1 MIQLP
6 TGGGKTA
13 IFSAIT
19 NSAFGNKKRVW
30 IIAPRTEL
38 IAQASEHLER
48 HKVPHGKIIS
58 GMTES
63 RAYLVHIVSKQTL
76 TRRWD
81 KIKNW
86 PDLIIIDE
94 AHINYEFQKELA
106 ERAPVSCKII
116 GVTATP
122 ERTNGDGLAEKWLES
137 PDGTRKNIGGIWG
150 DIHYGPSIPWLTARG
165 FLSPLRYF
173 APPIEGL
180 ESLKWKA
187 GEVDETELDALL
199 KSRAVYGKCV
209 EYYTKYGTKPDG
221 TMRPALGFCRS
232 VAASKETAQQFRD
245 AGYRAE
251 SVDGEMA
258 HGTRKALIDGLR
270 DGKIDLLCCCDL
282 LTYGLDVPR
291 VEYGFSLRPTQS
303 RSLYFQMVGRI
314 LRPFD
319 GKSDAVFF
327 DHVNMVQMHQ
337 DDDYPGV
344 PLFYLE
350 KIEWNFDGR
359 VKKKRKKGAVTM
371 KLCPWNDY
379 QYCSQQSCHGCPM
392 KPDNLP
398 DPRAAEEKIVDVALE
413 ERKAPAKLH
422 EYELA
427 ERREI
432 QDGINKN
439 AELALEELKQGRIA
453 SGPIGELLRIAKMI
467 DRRPMWVYFTLAE
480 SAGFKHAVCHPLLHE
495 IARQLGYK
503 KGWSWMK
510 SEEIK
515 RGIKEGKE

>member
-1 MIQLP
+1 MQRALHRRH
-6 TGGGKTA
+6 
-13 IFSAIT
+13 F
-19 NSAFGNKKRVW
+19 
-30 IIAPRTEL
+30 
-38 IAQASEHLER
+38 LE
-48 HKVPHGKIIS
+48 
-58 GMTES
+58 
-63 RAYLVHIVSKQTL
+63 
-76 TRRWD
+76 
-81 KIKNW
+81 
-86 PDLIIIDE
+86 
-94 AHINYEFQKELA
+94 
-106 ERAPVSCKII
+106 
-116 GVTATP
+116 
-122 ERTNGDGLAEKWLES
+122 
-137 PDGTRKNIGGIWG
+137 
-150 DIHYGPSIPWLTARG
+150 
-165 FLSPLRYF
+165 
-173 APPIEGL
+173 
-180 ESLKWKA
+180 

-209 EYYTKYGTKPDG
+209 EYYTKYGKKADG

-245 AGYRAE
+245 AGYRFE
-251 SVDGEMA
+251 SIDGTMA

-270 DGKIDLLCCCDL
+270 NGQLDGLTSCELT
-282 LTYGLDVPR
+282 TYGLDVPR

-303 RSLYFQMVGRI
+303 RALYFQMVGRI

-350 KIEWNFDGR
+350 KIEWNFEGR
-359 VKKKRKKGAVTM
+359 TKKKKKKGAVTM

-379 QYCSQQSCHGCPM
+379 QYCAQQSCYGCPL

-439 AELALEELKQGRIA
+439 AELALGELKQGRIA

-495 IARQLGYK
+495 IARQNGYK
-503 KGWSWMK
+503 PGWVWMK
-510 SEEIK
+510 VQELK
-515 RGIKEGKE
+515 AGKKENAEN